1 MPLFYVIH
9 HKTQTMSVHTCIGP
23 GMQDRT
29 LSMFSEVTS
38 TSFTATR
45 TSPEHRITTTDSCA
59 NNQNQKDLESES

>member
-1 MPLFYVIH
+1 MYLLYIIH
-9 HKTQTMSVHTCIGP
+9 HKIQKKNVHTCIGP

-45 TSPEHRITTTDSCA
+45 TSPENRVTIGIGVWISS
-59 NNQNQKDLESES
+59 NPKDLELEH

>member
-1 MPLFYVIH
+1 MN
-9 HKTQTMSVHTCIGP
+9 VHTCMGP

-45 TSPEHRITTTDSCA
+45 TSPKNRM
-59 NNQNQKDLESES
+59 NNDEGQLGDILQTKHI